1 MHDKAVE
8 NIRFSQE
15 VRGMGAVGSDR
26 IAPRHGCGQPP
37 ERSIAPTKTIAFS
50 RKVRWGH
57 ADAVSTDTASADHR
71 ISAGFIVNS
80 VTKYRRG
87 DGTAKSGLTKASR
100 SCKFCGR
107 ANGPRMDSKPAHA
120 IPREVRSTVERW
132 RKFRRSAVPAC
143 AQTLS

>member
-1 MHDKAVE
+1 MRHEAYLAL
-8 NIRFSQE
+8 E
-15 VRGMGAVGSDR
+15 VNNDFQRCVRRSPEVGAGALLWTCRCTAKTSGFRMKSD
-26 IAPRHGCGQPP
+26 A
-37 ERSIAPTKTIAFS
+37 
-50 RKVRWGH
+50 GH